1 MKKIRKTLE
10 NTKRATTFVD
20 NNEINARLEFA
31 KTPTKEELFQKFKTS
46 NKGLSEE
53 QVEISREQYGDN
65 TITRGK
71 KLHLLNG
78 FIKRSSIL
86 LPLYCLS

>member
-31 KTPTKEELFQKFKTS
+31 KNSTKTAITFHIKAIILKIHAPKAANVPT
-46 NKGLSEE
+46 
-53 QVEISREQYGDN
+53 ISPVAE
-65 TITRGK
+65 
-71 KLHLLNG
+71 
-78 FIKRSSIL
+78 
-86 LPLYCLS
+86 